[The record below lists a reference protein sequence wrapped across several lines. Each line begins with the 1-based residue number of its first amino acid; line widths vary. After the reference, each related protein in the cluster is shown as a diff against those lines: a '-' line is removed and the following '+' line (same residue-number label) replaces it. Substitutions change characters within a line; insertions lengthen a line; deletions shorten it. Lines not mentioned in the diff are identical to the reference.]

1 MAEYSIIT
9 AEAGQIAAA
18 GTQINEGLFNEFV
31 RWINREEKTTRTY
44 LKNLKQFLAWM
55 KWAGI
60 TQPTRNDILSYQSFL
75 SAEHAAIVLD
85 PTSAQGWKYRT
96 DNSGAVI
103 LVKYRANTVRQYL
116 RSVCQL
122 FTWLADFK
130 SCPNIARN
138 IRLPKLDTSAA
149 HRRQALP
156 LSAVSEIEH
165 SIERTGEQKT
175 EQAKAAKKD
184 TAGRIQ
190 RSTEQ
195 GKRLYAMYMLAVNA
209 GLRTIEIS
217 RAKVKDLE
225 TTGGQTWLYIWG
237 KGHAEPDRKQPL
249 AAEVVEAI
257 KDYLQSRTDKPTGS
271 SPLFVSTGNRSGGK
285 AIAAT
290 TISTMLKKAM
300 QRAGYDS
307 ERLTAHSLRHTTAT
321 GMLKASHNNIYEVQ
335 QYMRHDDPRT
345 TEIYTHET
353 EDAQSSR
360 AGMAAQLY
368 NLFHGIQTD
377 ARESLETMLD
387 RMSAEQIE
395 KLEQIA
401 AAFV

>member
-1 MAEYSIIT
+1 MGADPAAVLHYLCRKCKKKLTVQAVSDKIRTRKRTTKQRAQGKGGKDMAEYNII
-9 AEAGQIAAA
+9 AAGAGQIATT
-18 GTQINEGLFNEFV
+18 GTTINEGLFNEFV

-60 TQPTRNDILSYQSFL
+60 TQPTRDDILAYQRFL
-75 SAEHAAIVLD
+75 SAEHEAIVLD
-85 PTSAQGWKYRT
+85 PASAQGWKYRT
-96 DNSGAVI
+96 DNSGAII

-130 SCPNIARN
+130 GCPNIARN
-138 IRLPKLDTSAA
+138 IRLPKLDANAA

-165 SIERTGEQKT
+165 SIERTREQKT

-217 RAKVKDLE
+217 RAK
-225 TTGGQTWLYIWG
+225 
-237 KGHAEPDRKQPL
+237 
-249 AAEVVEAI
+249 
-257 KDYLQSRTDKPTGS
+257 
-271 SPLFVSTGNRSGGK
+271 
-285 AIAAT
+285 
-290 TISTMLKKAM
+290 
-300 QRAGYDS
+300 DS
-307 ERLTAHSLRHTTAT
+307 
-321 GMLKASHNNIYEVQ
+321 
-335 QYMRHDDPRT
+335 
-345 TEIYTHET
+345 
-353 EDAQSSR
+353 
-360 AGMAAQLY
+360 
-368 NLFHGIQTD
+368 
-377 ARESLETMLD
+377 
-387 RMSAEQIE
+387 
-395 KLEQIA
+395 
-401 AAFV
+401 